1 MRQLGSIKDSITRAS
16 QLLAES
22 RDKSTQGTIFVISSS
37 TQLAQLNPA
46 NSVKSV
52 RIVPINLT
60 AGLSIDN
67 AAIVGVTAG
76 RAPELGN
83 DYWEVSVEPIILEPK
98 KRRRI

>member
-1 MRQLGSIKDSITRAS
+1 M
-16 QLLAES
+16 
-22 RDKSTQGTIFVISSS
+22 
-37 TQLAQLNPA
+37 
-46 NSVKSV
+46 

-83 DYWEVSVEPIILEPK
+83 DYWEVSVELDYFGTEK
-98 KRRRI
+98 KTTDLTLKIPLTLS